1 LNIYII
7 CLVSTC
13 FNSLKDKLRKMHN
26 YVYVN
31 VCACLYSLCEA
42 NTQVGRWGEREGG
55 RGSKL
60 HTGTVPLRA

>member
-1 LNIYII
+1 
-7 CLVSTC
+7 
-13 FNSLKDKLRKMHN
+13 MHN

-60 HTGTVPLRA
+60 HTGTVPLRAWKLSPCIKTV